1 MNYFIDF
8 EATQFS
14 NEIISVGCVRADGT
28 TFYEEVRA
36 KRKITPFITS
46 LTGITDEQNKV
57 AASSDEVFE
66 RFFNWLIKCGDEKAN
81 FYCYGNSDI
90 DFIRKNLALTTNI
103 KAQAALSIIGMSLKD
118 YSKNVKTHFGLIKN
132 LSLIK
137 LIAYYRGVDSIE
149 QKHNALEDAIYL
161 KEAFEHVEAEK
172 EVIGHPFP
180 DYESEINNQQT
191 NELTN
196 LSREKLKQIPHE
208 IKIFNNEDVLECTF
222 NSLIEARKWVI
233 SKLGK
238 IDQLKVNKRK
248 VENKIINA
256 YLQNKTYRGYK
267 WIITVFKRLE
277 GDKK

>member
-14 NEIISVGCVRADGT
+14 NEIISVGCVRADGI

-46 LTGITDEQNKV
+46 LTGITDAQNKV
-57 AASSDEVFE
+57 AASSDDVFE
-66 RFFNWLIKCGDEKAN
+66 RFFDWLLECGNEKAT

-90 DFIRKNLALTTNI
+90 DFIRKNLALTTNV
-103 KAQAALSIIGMSLKD
+103 KAQAALSIIGMNLKD
-118 YSKNVKTHFGLIKN
+118 YSKTVKTHFGLIKN

-137 LIAYYRGVDSIE
+137 LVAYYRGVESIE
-149 QKHNALEDAIYL
+149 QNHNALEDALYL

-180 DYESEINNQQT
+180 DYESETNNQQSNDVNDIT
-191 NELTN
+191 K
-196 LSREKLKQIPHE
+196 EKLKQIQHE
-208 IKIFNNEDVLECTF
+208 IRIYNNEDVLECTF
-222 NSLIEARKWVI
+222 NSLTEARKWVI

-238 IDQLKVNKRK
+238 IDQLKANKRK

>member
-14 NEIISVGCVRADGT
+14 NEIISVGCIRSDGA

-46 LTGITDEQNKV
+46 LTGITDEQNKI
-57 AASSDEVFE
+57 AANSDEVFSS
-66 RFFNWLIKCGDEKAN
+66 FFDWLMECNNEKAI

-90 DFIRKNLALTTNI
+90 DFIKKNLASTTNI

-118 YSKNVKTHFGLIKN
+118 YSKVVKTHFGLIKN
-132 LSLIK
+132 LSLVK
-137 LIAYYRGVDSIE
+137 LVAYYRGVESIE

-161 KEAFEHVEAEK
+161 KEAFDNVESEK

-180 DYESEINNQQT
+180 DYELENNQQANEI
-191 NELTN
+191 NELTK
-196 LSREKLKQIPHE
+196 EKLKKLPHE
-208 IKIFNNEDVLECTF
+208 IKIYNSDGILEYTF
-222 NSLIEARKWVI
+222 SSLTEARRWIV

-238 IDQLKVNKRK
+238 IDQLSANKRK
-248 VENKIINA
+248 IENKILNA
-256 YLQNKTYRGYK
+256 YLQDKTYRGYK